1 MFLGRLHKKKT
12 VVFFFFTKNVMIGYS
27 TFKSPGS
34 SSRTVNVEI
43 REEIGVQNLEMLCL
57 CIVYS

>member
-1 MFLGRLHKKKT
+1 
-12 VVFFFFTKNVMIGYS
+12 MIGYS